1 MTWHGLSSR
10 TGRPTA
16 ALRRRCMGVPGRTA
30 LLEWRRLAA
39 DEKAPRPDFRS
50 GDRAW
55 NSYPRRLR
63 LHRVRVLQPE
73 AFRGGWRIERKDR
86 FQHRGRVRLSA
97 KHDVLQPDL

>member
-16 ALRRRCMGVPGRTA
+16 ALRWRCMGVPGRTA
-30 LLEWRRLAA
+30 FLEWRRLAA
-39 DEKAPRPDFRS
+39 DEKAPRPDVRP

-55 NSYPRRLR
+55 NSYPRRGG
-63 LHRVRVLQPE
+63 LHRVCFLQPE
-73 AFRGGWRIERKDR
+73 AIRGRWRVERKDR

-97 KHDVLQPDL
+97 EHDVLQPVL